1 MYVYMHIYNMFVY
14 YFWLHWISV
23 AMQAFSS
30 CSKGG
35 LLSSVVCGLL
45 TVVASV
51 VAEQRPWSGQAP
63 EVVVGRLSCPV
74 ACGIFF
80 LTRD

>member
-1 MYVYMHIYNMFVY
+1 MFVY

-30 CSKGG
+30 CSKGV

-45 TVVASV
+45 TVVASML
-51 VAEQRPWSGQAP
+51 AEHGLCSG
-63 EVVVGRLSCPV
+63 VRGFR
-74 ACGIFF
+74 
-80 LTRD
+80 

>member
-45 TVVASV
+45 TVVASML
-51 VAEQRPWSGQAP
+51 AEHGLCSG
-63 EVVVGRLSCPV
+63 VRGFR
-74 ACGIFF
+74 
-80 LTRD
+80 